1 MTEKLVQ
8 NLTLIVQKTRII
20 LLPYKKNYLLRAFVI
35 LLVTVVLWFL
45 TNGGFKEGVAYPFIV
60 LWMEYLTINTFFE
73 RDAMPGDIAIRN
85 YFGSKDAFGYKFYCV
100 LEFLF
105 CWTMFLVLIFFS

>member
-1 MTEKLVQ
+1 MDGV
-8 NLTLIVQKTRII
+8 
-20 LLPYKKNYLLRAFVI
+20 PDYKYF
-35 LLVTVVLWFL
+35 
-45 TNGGFKEGVAYPFIV
+45 
-60 LWMEYLTINTFFE
+60 FFE